1 MLQTLTFRCMTTDIE
16 LFLDT
21 ADTNAGL
28 LLADVERFFQS
39 VDARFSRFRADSELS
54 ALNAAAGRMVTVS
67 ADLAEL
73 VRLAVD
79 ASVTTGG
86 IFDATMID
94 ALEAAGYDQS
104 FELILAGRPDTMPP
118 HSNGQ
123 EASRAA
129 RWTGIRVDVA
139 ARTVSLPAGV
149 RLDLGGIGKGWA
161 ADRAAAMLRPFGPGM
176 VNAGGDLLAWGDQ
189 PGAERGQGWL
199 AAVDNPAR
207 SGDDVAWLPVIDGA
221 AATSSIMRRRWAGG
235 HHLIDPRTS
244 KPAETDLLSVTVLAP
259 TVVRA
264 EVAAKV
270 VLILGRTMGLA
281 WLERQPDV
289 EALLVGANGGKVY
302 CTPGLQKTV
311 A

>member
-1 MLQTLTFRCMTTDIE
+1 
-16 LFLDT
+16 
-21 ADTNAGL
+21 

-39 VDARFSRFRADSELS
+39 VDTRFSRFRPDSELS
-54 ALNAAAGRMVTVS
+54 ELNDAAGRTVTVS

-104 FELILAGRPDTMPP
+104 FELILAGRPDTLRP
-118 HSNGQ
+118 HGNGQ
-123 EASRAA
+123 EAPRAA

-139 ARTVSLPAGV
+139 ARTISLPAGV
-149 RLDLGGIGKGWA
+149 RIDLGGIGKGWA

-235 HHLIDPRTS
+235 HHLIDPRTG
-244 KPAETDLLSVTVLAP
+244 KPAETDLLSVTALAP

-289 EALLVGANGGKVY
+289 EALLIGANGGKVY